1 MIRDFFCAKLMRR
14 VIISVLIV
22 TLAACSSCGDDP
34 IKDPGKFGQ
43 PDNPVIKPLTPP
55 EFNAD
60 SAYSYLEAQV
70 EFGPRVPNTE
80 GHRKC
85 GEYLATFLE
94 AQGLD
99 VIRQKAVVTAF
110 NGTKLNI
117 VNIIGQYKP
126 EAPNRVLLF
135 AHWDTRPF
143 ADRDTKDTNLPID
156 GANDGG
162 SGVAVLMEVARQLK
176 IKQPDR
182 GIDIIFFDAED
193 YGQPV
198 TSMNAQDDT
207 WCLGTQY
214 WTKNLH
220 KPGYTAEYGILLDMV
235 GARGAVFP
243 LEGTSTKYASD
254 VQQKIWHMADR
265 LGYQTLFIRKPTG
278 ETIDDHL
285 YVNKDAKIPS
295 VNIVHY
301 EPVRRD
307 YFGYH
312 HTHGDC
318 IDKIDKSVLNAVGE
332 VVMAMILEESQETS

>member
-1 MIRDFFCAKLMRR
+1 MRS
-14 VIISVLIV
+14 ITITFLVLS
-22 TLAACSSCGDDP
+22 LAACTGCGEDP
-34 IKDPGKFGQ
+34 IVKNPDKFGQ
-43 PDNPVIKPLTPP
+43 PKDPVVKPLTAPD
-55 EFNAD
+55 FSAD

-70 EFGPRVPNTE
+70 NFGPRVPNTE
-80 GHRKC
+80 AHRKC
-85 GEYLATFLE
+85 GEYLAQFLRNQDLE
-94 AQGLD
+94 
-99 VIRQKAVVTAF
+99 VIEQKAVVTAF

-117 VNIIGQYKP
+117 VNVIGQYKP
-126 EAPNRVLLF
+126 ELKDRILLF

-143 ADRDTKDTNLPID
+143 ADRDTKDTNKPID

-176 IKQPDR
+176 LKQPDK

-198 TSMNAQDDT
+198 TSMGSKEDT

-220 KPGYTAEYGILLDMV
+220 TPGYKAEYGILLDMV

-243 LEGTSTKYASD
+243 LEGTSTKYASG
-254 VQQKIWHMADR
+254 VQQKVWHMAHR
-265 LGYQTLFIRKPTG
+265 LGYKSLFVNKPTG

-285 YVNKDAKIPS
+285 YVNRDANIPS

-332 VVMAMILEESQETS
+332 VVMAMILHDDQETS